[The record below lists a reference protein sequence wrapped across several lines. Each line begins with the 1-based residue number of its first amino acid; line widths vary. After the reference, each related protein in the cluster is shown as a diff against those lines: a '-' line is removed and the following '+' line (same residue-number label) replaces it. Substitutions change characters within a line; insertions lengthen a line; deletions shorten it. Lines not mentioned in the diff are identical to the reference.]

1 MEVEVAG
8 CKKIFFARGRW
19 CRRHYLWVEFEVAG
33 CKKIFLPGGGGAGG
47 IIRGW
52 GESGVEVAGCK
63 TIFPIGHFFLIF
75 NLKIL
80 PI

>member
-1 MEVEVAG
+1 MEKWFCAMPPFHHTLHHKVKLLLLKTDS
-8 CKKIFFARGRW
+8 KKT
-19 CRRHYLWVEFEVAG
+19 
-33 CKKIFLPGGGGAGG
+33 FLPGGGGAGG
-47 IIRGW
+47 IIRGL